1 MYVIFRKYGHLV
13 EITRYQRQPNPPK
26 VRLYRTRDKDCPVG
40 ARRPDNINRTRKIC
54 VRRVSS
60 AIKEFGCPLL
70 VTLTFSGDA
79 SDASF
84 ANDSLRRFQV
94 RLRNKY
100 PLAESLFV
108 PELSPK
114 GRIHFHGLLFNLP
127 MHLGDTRQGRRTVC
141 HGTERKTRDLARLWV
156 VGYVDVRKTDGSNRL
171 AFYISKYITKGGKE
185 VMFNAMRMIR
195 VTRGIPKETVIRG
208 DLAKILEAEY
218 ADQKPINEWANES
231 PFVGHITKRLY
242 DTNESNSILPKV

>member
-26 VRLYRTRDKDCPVG
+26 VRLHRTRDKNRPIG

-54 VRRVSS
+54 VRRVS
-60 AIKEFGCPLL
+60 AAVTAFGCPLL
-70 VTLTFSGDA
+70 ITLTFRGDA
-79 SDASF
+79 SDASL

-114 GRIHFHGLLFNLP
+114 GRIHFHGLLFNVP
-127 MHLGDTRQGRRTVC
+127 MHIGDTRTGRRTIS
-141 HGTERKTRDLARLWV
+141 HGTERKTRELARLWL
-156 VGYVDVRKTDGSNRL
+156 VGYVDAQQTNGSSRL

-195 VTRGIPKETVIRG
+195 CTRGIPKETTVRG

-218 ADQKPINEWANES
+218 AEKRPIRTWEDES
-231 PFVGHITKRLY
+231 PYVGKISKKLY
-242 DTNESNSILPKV
+242 YENNS

>member
-1 MYVIFRKYGHLV
+1 MYVIYRKYGQFI

-26 VRLYRTRDKDCPVG
+26 VRVHHPRDKDSPIG

-54 VRRVSS
+54 VRRVSA
-60 AIKEFGCPLL
+60 AITAFGCPLL
-70 VTLTFSGDA
+70 ITLTFRGDA

-114 GRIHFHGLLFNLP
+114 GRIHFHGFLFNVP
-127 MHLGDTRQGRRTVC
+127 MHLGDTRQGRRTIS
-141 HGTERKTRDLARLWV
+141 HGTERKTRELATLWT

-185 VMFNAMRMIR
+185 IMFNAMRMIR
-195 VTRGIPKETVIRG
+195 CTRGIPKETVVRG

-218 ADQKPINEWANES
+218 ADNKPINEREDKS
-231 PFVGHITKRLY
+231 PFVGHITKKLY
-242 DTNESNSILPKV
+242 LTDN

>member
-1 MYVIFRKYGHLV
+1 MNHVIFKKYGHFV

-26 VRLYRTRDKDCPVG
+26 VRLRHPRDKNRPIG
-40 ARRPDNINRTRKIC
+40 ARRPDNIIRTRKIC

-60 AIKEFGCPLL
+60 AIAAFGCPLL
-70 VTLTFSGDA
+70 VTLTFRGDA

-114 GRIHFHGLLFNLP
+114 GRIHFHGFLFNVP
-127 MHLGDTRQGRRTVC
+127 MHLGDTRKGRRTVS
-141 HGTERKTRDLARLWV
+141 HGTERKTRELARLWR
-156 VGYVDVRKTDGSNRL
+156 VGFVDVRKTDGSSRL

-185 VMFNAMRMIR
+185 VIFNAMRMIR
-195 VTRGIPKETVIRG
+195 CTRGIPKETVVRG
-208 DLAKILEAEY
+208 ELAKALEAQY
-218 ADQKPINEWANES
+218 ADKKLINSWEDDS
-231 PFVGHITKRLY
+231 PYVGRISKKLY
-242 DTNESNSILPKV
+242 SEYENNG